1 MPEKI
6 KNFDAHPK
14 WSLFAKEF
22 VKNGGKTTKA
32 CEKAGLKSNAASV
45 MKRENPDFVD
55 WLEQIVKRRLSRAV
69 SKGDLAIA
77 EAVAKGK
84 AIDSGKRGTLK
95 LLYERT
101 DKLQKSVEVHNHTI
115 INQGEA
121 LSLETLAAL
130 AQWAVANPDKIQ
142 DLIDQPS
149 RN

>member
-1 MPEKI
+1 MAEKI
-6 KNFDAHPK
+6 KDFDAHPK

-22 VKNGGKTTKA
+22 VKNDGKTTLA
-32 CEKAGLKSNAASV
+32 CKKAGLSSNAASV
-45 MKRENPDFVD
+45 MKRDNPDFVV
-55 WLEQIVKRRLSRAV
+55 WLGQVVERRLSRAV
-69 SKGDLAIA
+69 NRGDLRIA
-77 EAVAKGK
+77 KAVANGK
-84 AIDSGKRGTLK
+84 ALDSAKRGTLK

-101 DKLQKSVEVHNHTI
+101 DRLQKSVEIHNNTTVY
-115 INQGEA
+115 QGEA